1 MVTCPG
7 KQEYNMADKPKQIIK
22 SKKASGYIPMDSP
35 IDRLHPMVKIY
46 GILCLGIGAAVFP
59 SFVLAYVLVVFLF
72 FIGAKAKLLKKF
84 AKFVIGFAVPI
95 TVMLMFIQGLYSP
108 KNVTFIADF
117 GFAKL
122 GLEGILY
129 TFKLVGT
136 LLVFLGG
143 FFLMT
148 TTTYPGK
155 LVAALQDSGMSP
167 HGGYLILAS
176 LNVVPQIQRRISII
190 QEAQTARGVEVD
202 GSLGVRVKAF
212 IPIIGPVVMS
222 SLVDVQERGMTL
234 ETRGFGVKGVKPS
247 SYVELIITPTEKK
260 VKSAL
265 VVFLVLC
272 VLAAIAWKIKS
283 FLGV

>member
-1 MVTCPG
+1 
-7 KQEYNMADKPKQIIK
+7 MADKSKQLVR
-22 SKKASGYIPMDSP
+22 SKKGSSYIPIDSP

-46 GILCLGIGAAVFP
+46 GVLCLGIGAAVFP
-59 SFVLAYVLVVFLF
+59 GFVLAYILVVFLF

-84 AKFVIGFAVPI
+84 AKFVLGFAVPI
-95 TVMLMFIQGLYSP
+95 LVMLMFIQGLYSP
-108 KNVTFIADF
+108 KNVTVIADF

-122 GLEGILY
+122 GLEGVLY
-129 TFKLVGT
+129 ALKIVGT

-155 LVAALQDSGMSP
+155 LVTALQNAGMNP
-167 HGGYLILAS
+167 RGGYLILAS
-176 LNVVPQIQRRISII
+176 LNVVPQIQRRIVII

-202 GSLGVRVKAF
+202 GSLRIRAKAF
-212 IPIIGPVVMS
+212 LPIIGPVVMS

-247 SYVELIITPTEKK
+247 SYVELTITPAEKK
-260 VKSAL
+260 AKAAL
-265 VVFLVLC
+265 VTFLALC
-272 VLAAIAWKIKS
+272 VLTAIAWKIKS
-283 FLGV
+283 YLGV